1 VAEGSRPA
9 ERARVVAAG
18 RAPELTVYLR
28 LVGARI
34 RGDWQYRTSFLLF
47 LAGQSFVAATDF
59 AAVMVLFATV
69 DELAG
74 WSAVEVAFLYGVS
87 GLAFGLADLIVSP
100 VEMAAVHIKA
110 GSFDRFLIRP
120 LGALWQLL
128 ATEFAARRLG
138 RTIQPL
144 IVVVVAMAVADVD
157 WTPATA
163 ALVPLSVVCGTVI
176 YGSIWVL
183 TSSLAFWTVETQ
195 EIASSFTYGG
205 NALTSYPVDVLGSW
219 LRRVA
224 TFVVPLASVA
234 YLPACLIFDKPMAFD
249 LPRAAAWTGP
259 PVAGACAL
267 VARTV
272 WRRAIRHY
280 RSTGS

>member
-1 VAEGSRPA
+1 VAEGAAAA
-9 ERARVVAAG
+9 ELA
-18 RAPELTVYLR
+18 VYLR

-59 AAVMVLFATV
+59 AAVMVLFAAV
-69 DELAG
+69 DELGGWTAG
-74 WSAVEVAFLYGVS
+74 EVAFLYGVS
-87 GLAFGLADLIVSP
+87 GLAFGLADLLVSP
-100 VEMAAVHIKA
+100 VEMASVHIKA

-144 IVVVVAMAVADVD
+144 VVTAVAVAVADVD

-176 YGSIWVL
+176 YGSIWVV

-219 LRRVA
+219 LRRIA

-234 YLPACLIFDKPMAFD
+234 YLPAARIFDKPMVFD
-249 LPRAAAWTGP
+249 LPRGVAWTGP
-259 PVAGACAL
+259 LVAVACVL
-267 VARTV
+267 VARAV